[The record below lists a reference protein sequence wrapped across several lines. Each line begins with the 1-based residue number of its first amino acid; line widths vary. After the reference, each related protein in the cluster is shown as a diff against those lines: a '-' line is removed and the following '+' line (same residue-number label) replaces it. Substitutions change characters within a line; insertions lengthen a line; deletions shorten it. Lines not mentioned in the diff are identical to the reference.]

1 MLMILIES
9 EALTAAQQLLS
20 LSRSSHDNPESVK
33 TYLEIF
39 FPKSSGFNS
48 PSLSF
53 YKDNLEGYY
62 NFIVTQKN
70 PLFLPNWVSEIIQI
84 FGNQHINT
92 TNLRTLQEWAF
103 GFLNK
108 FRILCEIR
116 AAMWWWLMFNPY
128 QEPFNTLRVLTEW
141 YLTAFTGTFPII
153 LGIDIGPSISISLL
167 GIILDG
173 LNRLVFTMPYLPS
186 EGEKFNITNLSTLDN
201 PALVNLIDK
210 LGVEEVRI
218 FRYLPSLWYKYPIPD
233 NLREYW
239 YNKKPEILQYFLKN
253 YGNLG
258 IDFLPDRILQTEY
271 ENQINHEI
279 ITTNINNF
287 TNIPTHFICHA
298 NELLNNNVLINKIFK
313 LSQMYEITL
322 NN

>member
-1 MLMILIES
+1 MPWIES
-9 EALTAAQQLLS
+9 EPFL
-20 LSRSSHDNPESVK
+20 SSHHIISLTPSGYDNVGPIKS
-33 TYLEIF
+33 YLEIF
-39 FPKSSGFNS
+39 FPKGLQFKESSFI
-48 PSLSF
+48 F
-53 YKDNLEGYY
+53 YKDNVEGYY

-92 TNLRTLQEWAF
+92 ANLRTLQEWTF

-108 FRILCEIR
+108 FRVLCEIR

-167 GIILDG
+167 GFILDG

-201 PALVNLIDK
+201 PALVNLIEK
-210 LGVEEVRI
+210 LDVEEVRI

-239 YNKKPEILQYFLKN
+239 YTKKPEILQYFLKN
-253 YGNLG
+253 YGNLE
-258 IDFLPDRILQTEY
+258 IDFLPDRILEAEY

-279 ITTNINNF
+279 INTNINHLE
-287 TNIPTHFICHA
+287 TTSTHLISSV
-298 NELLNNNVLINKIFK
+298 NEVLLNNILITKISK
-313 LSQMYEITL
+313 LSQLSEIIF
-322 NN
+322 NK

>member
-1 MLMILIES
+1 MTLIES
-9 EALTAAQQLLS
+9 DVLMVSHQILS
-20 LSRSSHDNPESVK
+20 LNNNVESVK
-33 TYLEIF
+33 NYLEIF
-39 FPKSSGFNS
+39 FPKGIQFNN
-48 PSLSF
+48 PSVIF

-62 NFIVTQKN
+62 NFIITQKN
-70 PLFLPNWVSEIIQI
+70 PLFLPNWISEIIQI

-92 TNLRTLQEWAF
+92 TNLRTLQEWTF

-108 FRILCEIR
+108 FRILCELR
-116 AAMWWWLMFNPY
+116 AALWWWLMFNPY

-167 GIILDG
+167 GFVLDG

-239 YNKKPEILQYFLKN
+239 YTKKPEILQYFLNN

-258 IDFLPDRILQTEY
+258 IDFLPDRILQAQY

-279 ITTNINNF
+279 ITTTINNF
-287 TNIPTHFICHA
+287 TNISTYLICSV
-298 NELLNNNVLINKIFK
+298 NEILNNNVVLNKISTF
-313 LSQMYEITL
+313 MV

>member
-1 MLMILIES
+1 MPWIES
-9 EALTAAQQLLS
+9 EPFL
-20 LSRSSHDNPESVK
+20 SSHHIISVARNTHDNVGPIKS
-33 TYLEIF
+33 YLEIF
-39 FPKSSGFNS
+39 FPKGLQFKEA
-48 PSLSF
+48 SLFF
-53 YKDNLEGYY
+53 YKDNVEGYY

-92 TNLRTLQEWAF
+92 ANLRTLQEWTF

-108 FRILCEIR
+108 FRVLCEIR

-167 GIILDG
+167 GFLLDG

-186 EGEKFNITNLSTLDN
+186 EGENFTINDLSSLDN
-201 PALVNLIDK
+201 TALINLINK
-210 LGVEEVRI
+210 LGVDEVRI

-233 NLREYW
+233 NIREYW
-239 YNKKPEILQYFLKN
+239 YTKKPEILEYFLKN

-258 IDFLPDRILQTEY
+258 IDFLPERILQAEY
-271 ENQINHEI
+271 ESRINHQVMM
-279 ITTNINNF
+279 TTGNHF
-287 TNIPTHFICHA
+287 HEIPTNFICSINQLLDNNIII
-298 NELLNNNVLINKIFK
+298 NEIVKVSQIYGNIFH
-313 LSQMYEITL
+313 S
-322 NN
+322 

>member
-1 MLMILIES
+1 MILIES
-9 EALTAAQQLLS
+9 DVLMSSHQLLS
-20 LSRSSHDNPESVK
+20 LARSTSDNSESVK
-33 TYLEIF
+33 NYFEIF
-39 FPKSSGFNS
+39 FPKGIQFNNYS
-48 PSLSF
+48 TTF
-53 YKDNLEGYY
+53 YKDSVEGYY
-62 NFIVTQKN
+62 NFIITQKN

-92 TNLRTLQEWAF
+92 TNLRTLQEWTF

-167 GIILDG
+167 GFILDG

-186 EGEKFNITNLSTLDN
+186 EGEKFSISNLSSLDN

-210 LGVEEVRI
+210 LGVEEVRV

-258 IDFLPDRILQTEY
+258 IDFLPDRILQAEY
-271 ENQINHEI
+271 ESQLNHEV
-279 ITTNINNF
+279 ITS
-287 TNIPTHFICHA
+287 NIPTCLICSV
-298 NELLNNNVLINKIFK
+298 NEILNNNNLINKIPK
-313 LSQMYEITL
+313 LSQVYEIIF

>member
-1 MLMILIES
+1 MLMTLIES
-9 EALTAAQQLLS
+9 EALTMTHQLLA
-20 LSRSSHDNPESVK
+20 LTRSSHDNAESVK
-33 TYLEIF
+33 SYLEIF
-39 FPKSSGFNS
+39 FPKSVGFNG
-48 PSLSF
+48 PSMSF
-53 YKDNLEGYY
+53 YRDNVEGYY

-92 TNLRTLQEWAF
+92 SNLRTVQEWTF

-128 QEPFNTLRVLTEW
+128 QEPFNTLRVLIEW

-167 GIILDG
+167 GFILDG
-173 LNRLVFTMPYLPS
+173 LDRLVFTMPYLPS

-210 LGVEEVRI
+210 LGIEEVRI

-287 TNIPTHFICHA
+287 TNIPTYFICHA
-298 NELLNNNVLINKIFK
+298 SELLNNNVLIDKISK
-313 LSQMYEITL
+313 LSQMYETIL